1 MQLCAMDAGHEEEL
15 MKNIKHLGAAA
26 VNSHRPCLPCSIT
39 HCPSLSC
46 TCSSSTLPHQ
56 VEGCRLKGSAGSIAY
71 LCSPPP
77 WLRDAGRNISSCRSQ
92 SWPECLPVSGLLTF
106 DFVSKRVRKEM
117 EVIEARKLQSLLSQL
132 QVSTRSTRSTC
143 S

>member
-26 VNSHRPCLPCSIT
+26 VNSHDPCLPCFTT
-39 HCPSLSC
+39 HCY
-46 TCSSSTLPHQ
+46 STLAALLPCHTGE
-56 VEGCRLKGSAGSIAY
+56 V
-71 LCSPPP
+71 SPRRICFVDRRPAP
-77 WLRDAGRNISSCRSQ
+77 RMHGAGRNISSCRSQ

-132 QVSTRSTRSTC
+132 QVRTRSTRSTC